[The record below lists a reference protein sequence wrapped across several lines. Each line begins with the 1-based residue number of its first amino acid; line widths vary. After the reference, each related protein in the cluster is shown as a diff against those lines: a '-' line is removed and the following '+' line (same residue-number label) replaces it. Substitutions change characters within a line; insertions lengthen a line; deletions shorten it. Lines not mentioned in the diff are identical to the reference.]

1 MYKCSRLV
9 PLRDELDQSVV
20 HLLGVRSTQE
30 VLAILDDDQ
39 VGVWRVGE
47 QLNLLLCIL
56 DRVDRIA
63 RALPGSS
70 VSICA
75 ITSEIKRMMA
85 TTDVQPHDRADDVE
99 QPPMQAIS
107 LPQINRRHPRPPP
120 SGITPV
126 VILNGLLPE
135 IPDAAVAVLA
145 EPDVNQE
152 VAERVFGLKVGGRF
166 GGSPIVDGTCA
177 CVDTVPAAELT
188 CAFRL
193 VVH

>member
-1 MYKCSRLV
+1 MV
-9 PLRDELDQSVV
+9 
-20 HLLGVRSTQE
+20 
-30 VLAILDDDQ
+30 
-39 VGVWRVGE
+39 
-47 QLNLLLCIL
+47 
-56 DRVDRIA
+56 
-63 RALPGSS
+63 
-70 VSICA
+70 
-75 ITSEIKRMMA
+75 

-120 SGITPV
+120 SGVTPV

-152 VAERVFGLKVGGRF
+152 VAERVFGLKVGSRF
-166 GGSPIVDGTCA
+166 GGSPVVDGTCA
-177 CVDTVPAAELT
+177 CVDTVPAAELA

-193 VVH
+193 VVHRGAKGNDAFDLRVGVDMVSHLQAWRKGQSDGLSYHTLSGANNAILTVIQPPWLVPKTNAFSIPKAVMTCKFICAVSQ